1 MRKFA
6 LPLILIASVAASSA
20 AMAAA
25 PMATT
30 TTEGVIKALS
40 GRTHMLAL
48 VDGPTF
54 KLAKGIKVA
63 EFKVGEKVKVTWEK
77 LGKIDEAIKIVAE

>member
-6 LPLILIASVAASSA
+6 LPLILVASIAASSA

-25 PMATT
+25 PIPAVTD
-30 TTEGVIKALS
+30 GVIKSINAK
-40 GRTHMLAL
+40 THMLAL

-54 KLAKGIKVA
+54 KLARGIKVA
-63 EFKVGEKVKVTWEK
+63 DLKVGEKVKITWEK
-77 LGKIDEAIKIVAE
+77 LGKIDEALKIVAQ